1 MKLVLLALFFPI
13 FCFAQNGQKKLT
25 DGVLDSVQGTS
36 VVLKNYEVIFQKVYT
51 SKLTADELGD
61 QLFKLLS
68 TTKGFR
74 FDRRISPD
82 GDQLIGRLVCYEV
95 DARRYNGYTV
105 FGAGGILS
113 YPVDASVI
121 VNVKDFKYRVTVSEL
136 SFNNMP
142 TQVKGEFRDIK
153 LSDYITKKNRSRFGT
168 GKSDQKIARAIDQ
181 DLSDKFDLQKYILS
195 EDF

>member
-1 MKLVLLALFFPI
+1 MKLILFALFFPL

-25 DGVLDSVQGTS
+25 DGAVDSVPGTS
-36 VVLKNYEVIFQKVYT
+36 VVLKNHEVVFQKIYT

-61 QLFKLLS
+61 QLFTLLS

-82 GDQLIGRLVCYEV
+82 GDQLIGRLVRYEV
-95 DARRYNGYTV
+95 DAKRYNGYTV
-105 FGAGGILS
+105 LGISGILS
-113 YPVDASVI
+113 YPVDASV
-121 VNVKDFKYRVTVSEL
+121 VVSVKDFKYRVTVSEL
-136 SFNNMP
+136 AFNNMP
-142 TQVKGEFRDIK
+142 TQVKGEFTDVK

-181 DLSDKFDLQKYILS
+181 DLSDKFDLQKSILS